1 MVQMPS
7 PTAVVAEDEPVLRDE
22 LVSHLRQLWPQLEI
36 AAVAGDGVEALA
48 LVDRLRPDVLFL
60 DIQMPGL
67 TGIEV
72 ARQLNGRAHVV
83 FVTAF
88 DEHAVAA
95 FEQGAIDYVLKPYEL
110 DRLSRAI
117 ERLQARLADPPSNAL
132 AEVLSELERIGRSQ
146 NYLKWIRASA
156 GSEVRLILAD
166 DIVFF
171 QADTKYTTVA
181 TVDGDA
187 IIRMSLKQLLSQLD
201 PELFV
206 AVHRSTIVNVKFVRA
221 VRRGIDG
228 SMMLGLKGRTELLP
242 VSEANRHLFRMM

>member
-1 MVQMPS
+1 MTQTR
-7 PTAVVAEDEPVLRDE
+7 PTAVVAEDEQVLRDE
-22 LVSHLRQLWPQLEI
+22 LVSHLGHLWPELEI
-36 AAVAGDGVEALA
+36 VGVAGDGIEALA
-48 LVDRLRPDVLFL
+48 LVGKLRPDVLFL

-72 ARQLNGRAHVV
+72 ARQLNGKLHIV

-95 FEQGAIDYVLKPYEL
+95 FEQGAIDYLLKPYEL
-110 DRLSRAI
+110 GRLSLAI
-117 ERLQARLADPPSNAL
+117 ARLQARLADPPSNAL
-132 AEVLSELERIGRSQ
+132 VEVLSELERIRRSSS
-146 NYLKWIRASA
+146 YLKWLRASA
-156 GSEVRLILAD
+156 GTEIRLILAD

-181 TVDGDA
+181 TANGDA
-187 IIRMSLKQLLSQLD
+187 IVRMSLKQLISQLD

-206 AVHRSTIVNVKFVRA
+206 AIHRSTIVNVRFVQA
-221 VRRGIDG
+221 VRRGLDG
-228 SMMLGLKGRTELLP
+228 SMLLTLKGRTELLP

>member
-1 MVQMPS
+1 MPH
-7 PTAVVAEDEPVLRDE
+7 PTAVVAEDERVLRDE
-22 LVSHLRQLWPQLEI
+22 LVIHLGELWPELEI
-36 AAVAGDGVEALA
+36 VGVAGDGVDALDLA
-48 LVDRLRPDVLFL
+48 GKLRPDVLFL

-72 ARQLNGRAHVV
+72 ARQLYAKLHIV

-110 DRLSRAI
+110 GRLSLAI
-117 ERLQARLADPPSNAL
+117 ARLRARLADPPPNAL
-132 AEVLSELERIGRSQ
+132 VKVLSELERIRQSR

-156 GSEVRLILAD
+156 GSEIRLILAD

-187 IIRMSLKQLLSQLD
+187 IVRMSLKQLMSQLD
-201 PELFV
+201 PDLFV
-206 AVHRSTIVNVKFVRA
+206 PIHRSTIVNVKFVHG
-221 VRRGIDG
+221 VRRGLDG
-228 SMMLGLKGRTELLP
+228 SMLLGLKGRPEMLS